1 MGIMSFLR
9 NRMGYILIGMIAL
22 ALLLFIAMDMSR
34 FGSSMFRDDN
44 TVIGEVAGQTLADSD
59 FNSRVKQLTA
69 MFEEQSHQ
77 SELPPQYTS
86 YIQETAWQRMVSDAI
101 MNREMDKLGL
111 TVGTDETKDMI
122 SGNNPNPQIVQAFQG
137 SDGQLDRARLNQFL
151 SRVSQAPANDPT
163 FIRWNDFLK
172 QIVDQK
178 RNEKYLSL
186 VMNGLYIN
194 SLDAKDDYD
203 AKNKLVN
210 LKYVRLDY
218 SSIPDNKVSLSDDD
232 YQNYYNEHKQE
243 FDNPEETR
251 TLQYVSFNAAP
262 SKGDSLAVKDSIEK
276 LIPAFK
282 AAKDDSTFVAMNA
295 DTKDQLLWKHKGQ
308 LDPKIDSLMLNA
320 APGFV
325 YGPYISNGAFNIAK
339 LVASQIGPDSVKAR
353 HILLPVTS
361 SLSATQKTAD
371 SIKQI
376 IQSGKATFAEMAQK
390 YSVDKGSAE
399 KGGELGTFGRGA
411 MVPQFEDA
419 AFNGKKGE
427 IKTVVSQY
435 GVHIIEIEDQ
445 KGSQKV
451 VKVAVVDKKLA
462 ASSATQSA
470 AYSKAQAFLGSVN
483 DNDNF
488 ATEAAKEKLSVLPAQ
503 DVPAMSPSLGTLQN
517 ARELVRWAFK
527 AKVGDITDQVY
538 TVGDQYII
546 AQLTGIKE
554 KGILPL
560 DEIKAQIKPM
570 VIVKVKARMLSDKLK
585 AAENG
590 TASLSQ
596 LAQKVGAAVVPLQ
609 NIVFANPIV
618 PSGGAEYK
626 LIGAAF
632 GSQPGKLSA
641 PLEGTAGVYV
651 FSVDGFVK
659 PAPLTNVV
667 REQQQMSQMLG
678 QRAEQM
684 IFMALKD
691 KANVKDYRSKFL

>member
-44 TVIGEVAGQTLADSD
+44 TVVGEVAGQTLADSD
-59 FNSRVKQLTA
+59 YNNRVKELTA
-69 MFEEQSHQ
+69 MYQEQSHQ
-77 SELPPQYTS
+77 SELPAQYTS

-101 MNREMDKLGL
+101 MNHEIDKLGL
-111 TVGTDETKDMI
+111 TVGTAEESDMI
-122 SGNNPNPQIVQAFQG
+122 QGNNPNQQIVQAFQAAN
-137 SDGQLDRARLNQFL
+137 GQLDRSKLNQFL
-151 SRVSQAPANDPT
+151 SRISQAKENDPT
-163 FIRWNDFLK
+163 FIRWSGFLK

-178 RNEKYLSL
+178 RDEKYLSL
-186 VMNGLYIN
+186 VANGLYIN
-194 SLDAKDDYD
+194 SLDAKDDYE

-218 SSIPDNKVSLSDDD
+218 TSIPDNKVTVSDDD
-232 YQNYYNEHKQE
+232 YQNYYNDHKQE

-262 SKGDSLAVKDSIEK
+262 SKADSAAIKADIEK
-276 LIPAFK
+276 VIPDFK
-282 AAKDDSTFVAMNA
+282 TTKDDSSFVAMNSE
-295 DTKDQLLWKHKGQ
+295 TKEPLVWKRKGQ
-308 LDPKIDSLMLNA
+308 LDPKIDSIMMNA
-320 APGFV
+320 SPGFV
-325 YGPYISNGAFNIAK
+325 YGPYISNGAYNVAK
-339 LVASQIGPDSVKAR
+339 LVASEVGPDSVKAR
-353 HILLPVTS
+353 HILLPVTA
-361 SLSATQKTAD
+361 SLAATQKTAD

-376 IQSGKATFAEMAQK
+376 IQSGKSSFADMAK
-390 YSVDKGSAE
+390 MYSVDKGSAD
-399 KGGELGTFGRGA
+399 KGGELGTFARGA

-419 AFNGKKGE
+419 VFNGKKGE

-435 GVHIIEIEDQ
+435 GVHVIEIEDQ

-451 VKVAVVDKKLA
+451 VKVAVVDKPLT

-483 DNDNF
+483 DNF
-488 ATEAAKEKLSVLPAQ
+488 SGEAAKEKLTVLPAQ
-503 DVPAMSPSLGTLQN
+503 DVTAMASNLGTLPN
-517 ARELVRWAFK
+517 AREVVRWAFK

-538 TVGDQYII
+538 TLGTQYIV
-546 AQLTGIKE
+546 AQLTVIKP

-560 DEIKAQIKPM
+560 DLVKNQIKPM
-570 VIVKVKARMLSDKLK
+570 VIVKVKARMLEDKLK
-585 AAENG
+585 DAANG
-590 TASLSQ
+590 AASLAQ
-596 LAQKVGAAVVPLQ
+596 VAQKVGATVVPLQ
-609 NIVFANPIV
+609 NIVFANPVI
-618 PSGGAEYK
+618 PAGGAEFK

-632 GSQPGKLSA
+632 GSQPNKVSA
-641 PLEGTAGVYV
+641 PIEGTVGVYV

-678 QRAEQM
+678 QRVEQM
-684 IFMALKD
+684 IFVALKD

>member
-34 FGSSMFRDDN
+34 FGSSVFRDDN
-44 TVIGEVAGQTLADSD
+44 TVVGEVAGQTLADSD
-59 FNSRVKQLTA
+59 YNNKVKELTT

-77 SELPPQYTS
+77 SELPPQYVT
-86 YIQETAWQRMVSDAI
+86 YVQETAWQRMVSDAI
-101 MNREMDKLGL
+101 MNHEMDKIGL
-111 TVGTDETKDMI
+111 TVGNDETKDMI
-122 SGNNPNPQIVQAFQG
+122 SGNDPNPQIVQAFQG
-137 SDGQLDRARLNQFL
+137 ANGQVDKTRLNQFL
-151 SRVSQAPANDPT
+151 TRISQANEKDPT
-163 FIRWNDFLK
+163 FIRWRSFVN

-186 VMNGLYIN
+186 VSNGLFIN
-194 SLDAKDDYD
+194 SLDAKDDYE
-203 AKNKLVN
+203 AKNKIVN

-218 SSIPDNKVSLSDDD
+218 TSIPDNKVSVSDDD
-232 YQNYYNEHKQE
+232 YQSYYNDHKQE

-262 SKGDSLAVKDSIEK
+262 SKDDSAAIKSQIEK
-276 LIPAFK
+276 LIPDFK
-282 AAKDDSTFVAMNA
+282 TTKEDSSFVAMNA
-295 DTKDQLLWKHKGQ
+295 DTKAPLVWQHKGQ
-308 LDPKIDSLMLNA
+308 LDPKIDSLMLSA
-320 APGFV
+320 SPGFV
-325 YGPYISNGAFNIAK
+325 YGPYLSAGAYKIAK
-339 LVASQIGPDSVKAR
+339 LVASEVGPDSVKAR
-353 HILLPVTS
+353 HILLPVTA
-361 SLSATQKTAD
+361 SLAATQKTAD
-371 SIKQI
+371 SIKQL
-376 IQSGKATFAEMAQK
+376 IQSGKATFADMAQK

-399 KGGELGTFGRGA
+399 KGGELGTFARGA

-419 AFNGKKGE
+419 AFNGKKDE

-451 VKVAVVDKKLA
+451 VKVAVVDKALT

-470 AYSKAQAFLGSVN
+470 AYSKAQAFLGAV
-483 DNDNF
+483 NDNF
-488 ATEAAKEKLSVLPAQ
+488 AGEAAKEKLQLLPAQ
-503 DVPAMSPSLGTLQN
+503 DVTAMASNMGSVQN
-517 ARELVRWAFK
+517 AREVVRWAFK

-538 TVGDQYII
+538 TLGNQYIV
-546 AQLTGIKE
+546 AQLTEIKP

-560 DEIKAQIKPM
+560 EEVKAQIKPM
-570 VIVKVKARMLSDKLK
+570 VIVMVKGKMLTDKLK
-585 AAENG
+585 DAENG
-590 TASLSQ
+590 ASNLSQ
-596 LAQKVGAAVVPLQ
+596 VAQKAGTTVVPLQ
-609 NIVFANPIV
+609 NIVFANPII
-618 PSGGAEYK
+618 PAGGAEYK

-641 PLEGTAGVYV
+641 PLAGTAGVYV

-667 REQQQMSQMLG
+667 REQQQMGQMLA

-684 IFMALKD
+684 IFEALKD